1 MHRSTRKRR
10 GTRDATAI
18 GTMRNISKMMT
29 KKNLNS
35 VLKGVIAAMPAIPY
49 IMRPKKTPIAAYIIG
64 GVSFAVAGGLA
75 ALFFFSP
82 KTRTKALTAAKDGY
96 SKVSDKISHLR
107 PVSSILNGHV
117 GETNDVANGMKSD
130 YQPSTL

>member
-1 MHRSTRKRR
+1 MK
-10 GTRDATAI
+10 
-18 GTMRNISKMMT
+18 NISRMMT

-49 IMRPKKTPIAAYIIG
+49 IMKPKKTPIAAYVIG

-82 KTRTKALTAAKDGY
+82 RTRTKALTAAKDGY
-96 SKVSDKISHLR
+96 AKVSDKITHLR
-107 PVSSILNGHV
+107 PVASALNGHSDSD
-117 GETNDVANGMKSD
+117 ELPNGVKNSD
-130 YQPSTL
+130 FQPSTTGL

>member
-1 MHRSTRKRR
+1 MK
-10 GTRDATAI
+10 
-18 GTMRNISKMMT
+18 NISKMMT

-49 IMRPKKTPIAAYIIG
+49 IMKPKKTPIAAYVIG

-82 KTRTKALTAAKDGY
+82 KTRTKALAAAKEGY
-96 SKVSDKISHLR
+96 AKASDTISHLR
-107 PVSSILNGHV
+107 PVNGVLNGTHV
-117 GETNDVANGMKSD
+117 DGELSNGIHTSAEF
-130 YQPSTL
+130 QPSSTGL